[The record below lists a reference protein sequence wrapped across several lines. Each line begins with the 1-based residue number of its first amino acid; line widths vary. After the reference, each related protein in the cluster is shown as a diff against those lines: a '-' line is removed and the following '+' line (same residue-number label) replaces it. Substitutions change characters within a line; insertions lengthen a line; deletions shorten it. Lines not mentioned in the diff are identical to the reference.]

1 MPKTP
6 VDATTQAALRGA
18 LRLRPLAGHDLD
30 AVSAID
36 KAVSGRSRRDFFA
49 KRLAHLAREP
59 AAFVAL
65 AAERD
70 GRLAGFVIA
79 RLYEGEFG
87 GEAPEAALDAIGVA
101 AAARRTGVGRA
112 LIDGMAA
119 AMRIH
124 GIKEIGTQLDWAD
137 TELAGFFARMGFAPA
152 PRLVLE
158 RPVSAAAA
166 RR

>member
-1 MPKTP
+1 MPP
-6 VDATTQAALRGA
+6 TTAKAAPPPGA
-18 LRLRPLAGHDLD
+18 LRLRPLAAGDLD
-30 AVSAID
+30 AIAAID
-36 KAVSGRSRRDFFA
+36 KAVSGRSRRGFFE
-49 KRLAHLAREP
+49 KRLAHIAREP

-70 GRLAGFVIA
+70 GQLAGFVIA

-101 AAARRTGVGRA
+101 AEARRTGVGRA

-124 GIKEIGTQLDWAD
+124 GITEIATEIDWFD
-137 TELAGFFARMGFAPA
+137 TDLTGFFAESGFSLA
-152 PRLVLE
+152 PRIVLE
-158 RPVSAAAA
+158 RAVGGTSI
-166 RR
+166 R

>member
-1 MPKTP
+1 M
-6 VDATTQAALRGA
+6 TTRPADQTAPALEGA
-18 LRLRPLAGHDLD
+18 LRMRPLAGEDLA
-30 AVSAID
+30 AVTAID
-36 KAVSGRSRRDFFA
+36 KAVSGRSRRGFFE
-49 KRLAHLAREP
+49 KRLKHIAREP

-65 AAERD
+65 AADRD
-70 GRLAGFVIA
+70 GKLVGFVIA

-101 AAARRTGVGRA
+101 AEARRTGVGRA
-112 LIDGMAA
+112 LIGGMAA

-124 GIKEIGTQLDWAD
+124 GIKEIGTQVDWAD

-158 RPVSAAAA
+158 RPVSAASA
-166 RR
+166 RS

>member
-1 MPKTP
+1 MQKTL
-6 VDATTQAALRGA
+6 AGAAAPQGA
-18 LRLRPLAGHDLD
+18 VRVRPLVAGDL
-30 AVSAID
+30 AAIVAID
-36 KAVSGRSRRDFFA
+36 KAVSGRSRRGFYE
-49 KRLAHLAREP
+49 KRLAHLARDP

-65 AAERD
+65 GAERD

-101 AAARRTGVGRA
+101 AEARGAGVGRS
-112 LIDGMAA
+112 LIDAMAA

-124 GIKEIGTQLDWAD
+124 GIKEIATQADWTD
-137 TELAGFFARMGFAPA
+137 TDLCGFFARMGFVPA

-158 RPVSAAAA
+158 RAVGAPV